1 MTSREES
8 IKQLI
13 KEQLRKAAFGLKG
26 YKVFLFGSRATGTA
40 KGRSD
45 FDVGVYGKRPIPLKT
60 FYTIEDLLGTIETLY
75 SIELV
80 DLNRVSL
87 SFRKEAMKTAEIIY
101 E

>member
-1 MTSREES
+1 MTSREEA

-40 KGRSD
+40 KSRSD

-60 FYTIEDLLGTIETLY
+60 FYSIEDLLESIETLY

>member
-1 MTSREES
+1 MTSREEA

-13 KEQLRKAAFGLKG
+13 KEQLRKAAF
-26 YKVFLFGSRATGTA
+26 
-40 KGRSD
+40 
-45 FDVGVYGKRPIPLKT
+45 
-60 FYTIEDLLGTIETLY
+60 TIEDLLESIETLY

-80 DLNRVSL
+80 DLNRVSP

>member
-1 MTSREES
+1 MTSREEA

-13 KEQLRKAAFGLKG
+13 KEQLRKAAF
-26 YKVFLFGSRATGTA
+26 
-40 KGRSD
+40 
-45 FDVGVYGKRPIPLKT
+45 
-60 FYTIEDLLGTIETLY
+60 TIEDLLESIETLY

>member
-1 MTSREES
+1 MTSREEV

-13 KEQLRKAAFGLKG
+13 KEQLRKATFGLKG
-26 YKVFLFGSRATGTA
+26 YKVFLFGSRVAGTA

-60 FYTIEDLLGTIETLY
+60 FYTIEDLLESIETLY

-80 DLNRVSL
+80 DINRVSL
-87 SFRKEAMKTAEIIY
+87 SFRKEAMKTAELTY